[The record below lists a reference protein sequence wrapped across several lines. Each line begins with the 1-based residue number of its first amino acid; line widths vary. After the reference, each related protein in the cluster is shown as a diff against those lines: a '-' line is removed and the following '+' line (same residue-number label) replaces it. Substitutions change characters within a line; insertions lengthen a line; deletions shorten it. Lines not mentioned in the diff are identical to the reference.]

1 MKVLAVQVLLVL
13 WCVMAG
19 QVAASDTDLSERKVE
34 IRYNFEGSSLILFGS
49 VRESDLLVPTDTYD
63 VITIVQGPNREAT
76 VRRKAKVGGIWMNNA
91 SLTFQDVPGYYA
103 LSSTKSLADFIPAEM
118 MKAKNIGF
126 ENLPFTSVATK
137 MTASEVDG
145 FRQGL
150 YRQRSGTAL
159 YQQAIGAVEIVGQ
172 SLFRAD
178 INLPSHTPVGMF
190 RVDVHIVQNGQI
202 VASSELELEVDKAG
216 FEKGIYDFAHE
227 MPFLY
232 GLTAVFIALGAGW
245 LAGVLGKK

>member
-1 MKVLAVQVLLVL
+1 MRVRKLHIFIGL
-13 WCVMAG
+13 WCLMAG

-49 VRESDLLVPTDTYD
+49 VRESDLLVPSDSYD
-63 VITIVQGPNREAT
+63 VITVVKGPERRAT
-76 VRRKAKVGGIWMNNA
+76 VRRKAKVNGIWMNNA
-91 SLTFQDVPGYYA
+91 SLTFEDVPGYYA
-103 LSSTKSLADFIPAEM
+103 LSTTRPIADFISADVL
-118 MKAKNIGF
+118 KTSQIGF
-126 ENLPFTSVATK
+126 ENLAFKPVS
-137 MTASEVDG
+137 TALTDSEVAG
-145 FRQGL
+145 FRAGL
-150 YRQRSGTAL
+150 YRQRSDTAL
-159 YQQAIGAVEIVGQ
+159 YQKAIGAVEIVGT

-190 RVDVHIVQNGQI
+190 HVDIHIVQNGQI
-202 VASSELELEVDKAG
+202 VASSALDLEVDKAG

-227 MPFLY
+227 MPFFY